1 MQKESKKRKTMT
13 MQLLFH
19 ADDEKETMVYDF
31 LSTLGK
37 KKTSTIT
44 ECVFEK
50 ITSEKE
56 KNNSKNEIIEKIF
69 SDEDFLKDFSK
80 KIIEFVNSDQK
91 SKEEEKTYEDTKEK
105 TYQEEE
111 TQKNN
116 ETINIS
122 LLKAG
127 MKTFLQ
133 Q

>member
-19 ADDEKETMVYDF
+19 ADNEKETMVYDF

-105 TYQEEE
+105 THQEEE

>member
-1 MQKESKKRKTMT
+1 M
-13 MQLLFH
+13 
-19 ADDEKETMVYDF
+19 
-31 LSTLGK
+31 
-37 KKTSTIT
+37 
-44 ECVFEK
+44 
-50 ITSEKE
+50 
-56 KNNSKNEIIEKIF
+56 
-69 SDEDFLKDFSK
+69 KDFSK